1 MSRCLKWRIATVMVE
16 IALSHLTFFRVYEKK
31 IVHVFVCTRL
41 EPKPQQAMSSG
52 TFVWRV
58 LQSSHV
64 EMEKDL
70 QKALASV
77 VQAELNKYLGLFTL
91 PGIEG
96 FHNAGKPTVA
106 QRHSRPQCFLSLWTS
121 RKIQICKLKE
131 HTTTSHISCFGN
143 QWVLIVLP

>member
-16 IALSHLTFFRVYEKK
+16 IALLHLTFFRVYEKK
-31 IVHVFVCTRL
+31 IVHVFVCVHNWNPTTT
-41 EPKPQQAMSSG
+41 SNVIWN
-52 TFVWRV
+52 FVWRV

-64 EMEKDL
+64 KMEKDL

-77 VQAELNKYLGLFTL
+77 VQAEPKKYLGLFTL
-91 PGIEG
+91 PGIQW

-106 QRHSRPQCFLSLWTS
+106 QRHSRPQCFLSPWTL

-131 HTTTSHISCFGN
+131 YTTTSHISCFGN
-143 QWVLIVLP
+143 QWVLAVLP